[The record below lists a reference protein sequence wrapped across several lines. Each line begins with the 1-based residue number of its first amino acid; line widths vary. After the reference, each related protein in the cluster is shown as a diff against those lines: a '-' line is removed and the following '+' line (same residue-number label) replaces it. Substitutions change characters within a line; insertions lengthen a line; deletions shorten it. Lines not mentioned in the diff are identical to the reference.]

1 MYVCMYIYVIA
12 ALEQRKLFVVS
23 CSLHNVTSRNI
34 KVSYETFRRGIWD
47 VNAYTL
53 FYFKSQWWRSYIGLR
68 MRLIMITG
76 WDTGTSGAGNDDIVV
91 YF

>member
-1 MYVCMYIYVIA
+1 M
-12 ALEQRKLFVVS
+12 S
-23 CSLHNVTSRNI
+23 SSLHNDTSCNI
-34 KVSYETFRRGIWD
+34 KVSYETCRRGICD

-53 FYFKSQWWRSYIGLR
+53 FYFKPQRWRSYIGLR